1 MIDIHSHILPG
12 IDDGARTMED
22 ALEMAKTAV
31 NEGITAICATPHH
44 RNGRFE
50 NERTFIDKEV
60 KHFKKELEICGIPL
74 EVINGQEVRLY
85 SELINDLE
93 QNLLMPIN
101 NQNYLLVEFPSSSV
115 PKYAADVFY
124 ELNLREYIPI
134 IVHPERNSEIIEKPE
149 LLHKFIEAGALT
161 QVTANSIIGNFG
173 KKIMDFSFDLLKA
186 KMVHVIASDAHNV
199 SSRGFHLVEAYESIQ
214 KDFGID
220 YRCFLQENAEL
231 ILNGGT
237 VFIEKPS
244 HIKKKKFLGIF

>member
-1 MIDIHSHILPG
+1 VIDLHSHILPG
-12 IDDGARTMED
+12 VDDGARTMED
-22 ALEMAKTAV
+22 ALEMANAAV

-50 NERTFIDKEV
+50 NERSRIEQEV
-60 KHFKKELEICGIPL
+60 MLFKDELKKCGIPL
-74 EVINGQEVRLY
+74 EVFHGQEVRLY
-85 SELINDLE
+85 SELIEDLE
-93 QNLLMPIN
+93 KDVLMPIN

-115 PKYAADVFY
+115 PKYAADVLY
-124 ELNLREYIPI
+124 ELRLRDYTPI
-134 IVHPERNSEIIEKPE
+134 IVHPERNSDIIEKPE
-149 LLHKFIEAGALT
+149 LLYDFIKAGSLT
-161 QVTANSIIGNFG
+161 QLTANSIVGNFG
-173 KKIMDFSFDLLKA
+173 KKIMNFSHDLLKA
-186 KMVHVIASDAHNV
+186 NMVHVIASDAHNV

-220 YRCFLQENAEL
+220 YRYFLQENAAL